1 MSRPR
6 VAVLAWLPDGVF
18 EQLARDLPAFD
29 WRDARSP
36 AGLDEHLPEAA
47 ITYGLPPSE
56 RLGEAPGLVW
66 VQLISAGVPPELCPA
81 ARARGIAVTN
91 LAGLYGPSIAEH
103 AFALVTF
110 LARNFHAAFRNQLA
124 GVWDRSLAAGLSD
137 LRGRTLGVIGL
148 GDIGRSVARLGRAY
162 GLRVVGCRRRPE
174 RPAPEADE
182 VYPLARLGEML
193 AEADYLVVAAPLT
206 AATQGLLGP
215 AEFAALKRG
224 AVLVN
229 VSRGPLVQEP
239 ALLEALRSGQLSAA
253 GLDVYAAEPLP
264 AGHPLWA
271 MPQVVLIPHLAGE
284 AINQSSRPAE
294 RFRRNLANW
303 QAGRPLEGLVDLEHG
318 Y

>member
-1 MSRPR
+1 MTRPC
-6 VAVLAWLPDGVF
+6 VAVLARLPDGLF

-36 AGLDEHLPEAA
+36 AGLDQHLGGAA
-47 ITYGLPPSE
+47 ITYGLPPVE
-56 RLGEAPGLVW
+56 RLGEATGLKW
-66 VQLISAGVPPELCPA
+66 VQLISAGVPPELCPPA
-81 ARARGIAVTN
+81 KERGIAVTN

-103 AFALVTF
+103 AFALLTF
-110 LARNFHAAFRNQLA
+110 LARNFHAAFRNQLRGA
-124 GVWDRSLAAGLSD
+124 WDRSVAGKLAD
-137 LRGRTLGVIGL
+137 LRGKTLAVIGL

-182 VYPLARLGEML
+182 VYPLARLREML
-193 AEADYLVVAAPLT
+193 AEADYIVVAAPLT
-206 AATQGLLGP
+206 SATEGLLGP
-215 AEFAALKRG
+215 AEFAAMKRG
-224 AVLVN
+224 AILVN
-229 VSRGPLVQEP
+229 VSRGPVVQEP
-239 ALLEALRSGQLSAA
+239 ALLEALRGGQLSAA

-264 AGHPLWA
+264 AGHPLWS
-271 MPQVVLIPHLAGE
+271 MPQVVLIPHVAGE

-303 QAGRPLEGLVDLEHG
+303 QAGRPLEGLVDLDQG